1 VIFEK
6 LFDLARGVG
15 TRKLAVAGAEEADV
29 LRASVRAAGEG
40 IAEVTVI
47 GRAVEIE
54 RIADQEGI
62 DLDALT
68 VAATR
73 DDEGTAVRTV
83 ELVRA
88 EEADVILKG
97 RIHTKILMREVIRG
111 GLRPGKQLL
120 SHVSLYSSERFP
132 RPVMVTDAALNPYPT
147 LEQRIEIVKNGVN
160 AMRALGVAQPRVA
173 LLAASEGVDEKFPC
187 TADMAE
193 MVEMSAP
200 GGPLHG
206 YGHIDG
212 PFDLGSAIDPHTA
225 EVKGVGGE
233 VAGRADIFIAPDVI
247 SGNLLG
253 KAVIYFAGGRV
264 GGCVMGASLPIGMV
278 SRASP
283 ADDKYRSILFAMAC
297 AAPLTPL
304 HSDE

>member
-6 LFDLARGVG
+6 LFDLAVGIG

-40 IAEVTVI
+40 IAAVTVI
-47 GRAVEIE
+47 GRADEIE
-54 RIADQEGI
+54 RIAGEEEI
-62 DLDALT
+62 DLSAVT
-68 VAATR
+68 VSGTGG
-73 DDEGTAVRTV
+73 DEETARRTV
-83 ELVRA
+83 ELVHGG
-88 EEADVILKG
+88 EADVILKG
-97 RIHTKILMREVIRG
+97 RIHTKILMRAVIRG
-111 GLRPGKQLL
+111 RLRPAKQLL
-120 SHVSLYSSERFP
+120 SHISLYSSERFP

-147 LEQRIEIVKNGVN
+147 LEQKIEIVKNAVT
-160 AMRALGVAQPRVA
+160 AMRALGVEQPRVA

-187 TADMAE
+187 TVDAAE
-193 MVEMSAP
+193 LTKLAQP
-200 GGPLHG
+200 GGPLEG

-212 PFDLGSAIDPHTA
+212 PLDLGSAIDPHTA
-225 EVKGVGGE
+225 EVKRVGGE
-233 VAGRADIFIAPDVI
+233 VAGRADIFIAPDVV

-278 SRASP
+278 SRASK

-297 AAPLTPL
+297 AGYPT
-304 HSDE
+304 